1 MWKKCFIYP
10 FPHLLFSLWS
20 FLFDGGY
27 TKCLGLITMSLLYWH
42 QHLQILFQ
50 KVSSILMLTVFFWWR
65 IDFWR
70 IILGS
75 VLRPLCQ
82 FSPKSQTSSQVS
94 INLLCKLIASYV
106 WLVYDGWAAT
116 LCLGHLRSLVASS
129 YIMCRLACCHKTI
142 WWGWSVTPCTRK
154 IFCFLGKH

>member
-1 MWKKCFIYP
+1 MLAYRYNLVWDCNCFAQLLSDLMHYKAKAVLTLMWKKCFIYP

-65 IDFWR
+65 IDFRR

-94 INLLCKLIASYV
+94 INLLCKLIASYI

-116 LCLGHLRSLVASS
+116 
-129 YIMCRLACCHKTI
+129 
-142 WWGWSVTPCTRK
+142 
-154 IFCFLGKH
+154 